1 VFDGIVSGSIADWV
15 IERFGVSS
23 DIAGDFSGDFSLTST
38 DQKNYDEYIFD
49 GDRLLGNE

>member
-1 VFDGIVSGSIADWV
+1 MYKTINDRIIMWLGASG
-15 IERFGVSS
+15 